1 MINERITRVINN
13 HQLSCQ
19 NTNRNLYILVGFD
32 PFIDSVDL
40 PIKPLASDISDNENA
55 YVLEKDFKQVKED
68 DFVLVYVIF
77 NFFEGGTLDESWKLQ
92 KLDLNDFEKI
102 FIFNQTNPLS
112 GVVDNDLDDD
122 SRIQY
127 IKEVMK

>member
-32 PFIDSVDL
+32 PFIDFVDL
-40 PIKPLASDISDNENA
+40 PIKPLTSDIRDNENA
-55 YVLEKDFKQVKED
+55 YILNGDLDKVNRD

-77 NFFEGGTLDESWKLQ
+77 NFFEEGTLDRFWNLQ
-92 KLDLNDFEKI
+92 NPELSDFEKV
-102 FIFNQTNPLS
+102 FVFNQIDPLN
-112 GVVDNDLDDD
+112 GVVEGYLDDE

-127 IKEVMK
+127 IKEVIK

>member
-102 FIFNQTNPLS
+102 FIFNQNNPLS

>member
-40 PIKPLASDISDNENA
+40 PIKPLASDINDNENA

>member
-102 FIFNQTNPLS
+102 FIFNQNNPLS

-127 IKEVMK
+127 IKEVIK

>member
-40 PIKPLASDISDNENA
+40 PIKPLTSDISDNENA

>member
-40 PIKPLASDISDNENA
+40 PIKPLTSDIRDNENA

>member
-19 NTNRNLYILVGFD
+19 NINRNLYILVGFD

-40 PIKPLASDISDNENA
+40 PIKPLTSDISDNENA

-112 GVVDNDLDDD
+112 GIVDNDLDDD